1 MIDISQLTALI
12 SAFRV
17 ETEKESISPE
27 TVGKILQDITDLL
40 ATAIGETE
48 YNIIR
53 VWKETLQQY
62 RFLYDIQ
69 QRSVEDHNF
78 VMLSLMTRSLLD
90 GAASSLTLAIAPA
103 DRNHAGVLTAEDFI
117 KLQNLGSYTDD
128 LVDSFLELQ
137 TTVDTNSAAITRIK
151 GAGFVLQSFQAGS
164 ADAARVTFAASRYNL
179 STGAAAMLNNALVIE
194 AATDQKA
201 GVMTA
206 AQVIALSA
214 TKTDINA
221 LKSAVNVIKGAGAL
235 MDGVRQVIS
244 ATDRIGFRIFG
255 YNLATGEQEAEMQT
269 VVLTG
274 ATTALAGLMTA
285 SHVKLLNQLKQA
297 VLGNGGSTAQSRSF
311 YNIGI
316 EINQATGALYVR
328 GAKTL
333 VAAGYTPYLFR
344 YTKKRNR
351 VNVGNVKRH
360 GPVRK
365 GWNVLGK
372 AGTVS
377 IGDNEQVL
385 IDASVID
392 RTYHG
397 DQQYRHEARYF
408 VKDAA
413 DKDGSRLASF
423 GKIRI
428 MVSEKQGKVMVPR
441 KVRLKYG
448 IAFSSAKA
456 DNRKLLDK
464 ASLVTPIIPFHVSTR
479 IKEGSYT
486 WIFER

>member
-1 MIDISQLTALI
+1 MIDIQQLTSLI

-40 ATAIGETE
+40 ATAICETE

-103 DRNHAGVLTAEDFI
+103 DRTHAGVLTAEDFI

-316 EINQATGALYVR
+316 EINQATGALYLR

-351 VNVGNVKRH
+351 VDVGNVKRH

-372 AGTVS
+372 ADTVS

-392 RTYHG
+392 RTYDG
-397 DQQYRHEARYF
+397 DQKYRHDARYF
-408 VKDAA
+408 VKDVA
-413 DKDGSRLASF
+413 DKDGNRLASF

-428 MVSEKQGKVMVPR
+428 MVSEKQGKLMVPR

>member
-12 SAFRV
+12 SAFSV

-164 ADAARVTFAASRYNL
+164 ADAARITFAASRYNL

-206 AQVIALSA
+206 QHVIALSA
-214 TKTDINA
+214 AKTDINA
-221 LKSAVNVIKGAGAL
+221 LKAAMQKVQGSGAL
-235 MDGVRQVIS
+235 VDDIRQYYTG
-244 ATDRIGFRIFG
+244 ADRLGFEVVG
-255 YNLATGEQEAEMQT
+255 YNVVTGEQNVSLKRILLSGADTQT
-269 VVLTG
+269 
-274 ATTALAGLMTA
+274 AGLMTSA
-285 SHVKLLNQLKQA
+285 MVAQLNQLRQA
-297 VLGNGGSTAQSRSF
+297 VFGSGGSTAQSRSF

-316 EINQATGALYVR
+316 EINKATGALYLR

-333 VAAGYTPYLFR
+333 VAAGYTPYLLR

-372 AGTVS
+372 ADTVS

-392 RTYHG
+392 RTYDG
-397 DQQYRHEARYF
+397 DQKYRHEARYF

-428 MVSEKQGKVMVPR
+428 MVSEKQGKLMVPR

>member
-164 ADAARVTFAASRYNL
+164 TDAARVTFAASRYNL

-206 AQVIALSA
+206 QHVIALSA
-214 TKTDINA
+214 AKTDINA

-235 MDGVRQVIS
+235 MDGVRQVIA

-269 VVLTG
+269 VELTG

-316 EINQATGALYVR
+316 EINQATGALYLR

-372 AGTVS
+372 ADTVS

-385 IDASVID
+385 IDARVID
-392 RTYHG
+392 RTYDG
-397 DQQYRHEARYF
+397 DQRYRHEARYF
-408 VKDAA
+408 VKDVA
-413 DKDGSRLASF
+413 DKDGNRLASF

-428 MVSEKQGKVMVPR
+428 MVSEKQGKLMVPR
-441 KVRLKYG
+441 KVRLQYG

>member
-1 MIDISQLTALI
+1 MIDITQLTALI

-214 TKTDINA
+214 AKTDINA

-372 AGTVS
+372 ADTVS

-392 RTYHG
+392 RTYDG

-428 MVSEKQGKVMVPR
+428 MVSEKQGKLMVPR
-441 KVRLKYG
+441 KVRLQYG

>member
-1 MIDISQLTALI
+1 
-12 SAFRV
+12 
-17 ETEKESISPE
+17 
-27 TVGKILQDITDLL
+27 
-40 ATAIGETE
+40 
-48 YNIIR
+48 
-53 VWKETLQQY
+53 
-62 RFLYDIQ
+62 
-69 QRSVEDHNF
+69 
-78 VMLSLMTRSLLD
+78 
-90 GAASSLTLAIAPA
+90 
-103 DRNHAGVLTAEDFI
+103 
-117 KLQNLGSYTDD
+117 
-128 LVDSFLELQ
+128 
-137 TTVDTNSAAITRIK
+137 
-151 GAGFVLQSFQAGS
+151 
-164 ADAARVTFAASRYNL
+164 
-179 STGAAAMLNNALVIE
+179 
-194 AATDQKA
+194 
-201 GVMTA
+201 
-206 AQVIALSA
+206 
-214 TKTDINA
+214 
-221 LKSAVNVIKGAGAL
+221 
-235 MDGVRQVIS
+235 MDGVRQVIA

-297 VLGNGGSTAQSRSF
+297 VLGSGGSTAQSRSF

-316 EINQATGALYVR
+316 EINQATGALYLR

-372 AGTVS
+372 ADTVS
-377 IGDNEQVL
+377 IGEGEQVL

-392 RTYHG
+392 RTYDG

-441 KVRLKYG
+441 KVRLQYG

-456 DNRKLLDK
+456 DNRKLLEK

>member
-1 MIDISQLTALI
+1 MIDITQLTALI

-53 VWKETLQQY
+53 VWKETLQQF

-151 GAGFVLQSFQAGS
+151 AAGFVLQSFQAGS

-214 TKTDINA
+214 AKTDINA
-221 LKSAVNVIKGAGAL
+221 LKAAMQKVQGSGAL
-235 MDGVRQVIS
+235 VDDIRQYYTG
-244 ATDRIGFRIFG
+244 ADRLGFEVVG
-255 YNLATGEQEAEMQT
+255 YNVATGEQNVSLKRILLSGADTQT
-269 VVLTG
+269 
-274 ATTALAGLMTA
+274 AGLMTSA
-285 SHVKLLNQLKQA
+285 MVAQLNQLRQA
-297 VLGNGGSTAQSRSF
+297 VFGSGGSTAQSRSF

-316 EINQATGALYVR
+316 EINKATGALYVR

-351 VNVGNVKRH
+351 INVGNVKRH

-372 AGTVS
+372 ADTVS

-392 RTYHG
+392 RTYDG

-413 DKDGSRLASF
+413 DKNGSRHASF

-441 KVRLKYG
+441 KVRLQYG

>member
-164 ADAARVTFAASRYNL
+164 TDAARVTFAASRYNL

-206 AQVIALSA
+206 QHVIALSA
-214 TKTDINA
+214 AKTDINA

-235 MDGVRQVIS
+235 MDGVRQVIA

-269 VVLTG
+269 VELTG

-316 EINQATGALYVR
+316 EINQATGALYLR

-372 AGTVS
+372 ADTVS

-385 IDASVID
+385 IDARVID
-392 RTYHG
+392 RTYDG
-397 DQQYRHEARYF
+397 DQRYRHEARYF
-408 VKDAA
+408 VKDVA
-413 DKDGSRLASF
+413 DKDGNRLASF

-428 MVSEKQGKVMVPR
+428 MVSEKQGKLMVPR
-441 KVRLKYG
+441 KVRL
-448 IAFSSAKA
+448 
-456 DNRKLLDK
+456 
-464 ASLVTPIIPFHVSTR
+464 
-479 IKEGSYT
+479 
-486 WIFER
+486 